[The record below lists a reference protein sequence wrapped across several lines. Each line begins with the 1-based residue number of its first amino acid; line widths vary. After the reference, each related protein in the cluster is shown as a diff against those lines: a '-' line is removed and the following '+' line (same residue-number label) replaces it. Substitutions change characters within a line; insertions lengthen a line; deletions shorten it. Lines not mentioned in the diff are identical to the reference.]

1 MTSRSA
7 QEATRLG
14 TAAGGVDKRRG
25 LRLGGAARYGGARLA
40 RGPSTVARGTAA
52 CGCYRAEEAQEVAAR
67 LRAWLASEA
76 AAARLGCGGDLGAG
90 HGGAG

>member
-14 TAAGGVDKRRG
+14 TAAGGADKRRG
-25 LRLGGAARYGGARLA
+25 LRLGGAAR
-40 RGPSTVARGTAA
+40 GPSTVARGMAA

-76 AAARLGCGGDLGAG
+76 AAAWLGCGGDLGAG